1 MNKYVL
7 ITGASG
13 GIGTSTAIE
22 MAKSGWNLYL
32 HYNRNKA
39 SIEKLLK
46 KLEQYN
52 VEMIPIQADLSTEAG
67 ISKLLSSIFHIDAI
81 CYVSGISHY
90 GLFIDTDDEIL
101 EKMWR
106 IHVYAPLKI
115 IKCLLPKLMKNP
127 FSHVVLVSSI
137 WGQTGG
143 SCEVEYSTVKG
154 AQISFVKALSKEV
167 ARNGV
172 RINAVAPGA
181 VDTQMMSSFTE
192 EDQNILK
199 EEIPIG
205 RFAQPEEIADTIHF
219 LLSEKASYITGQ
231 VLAVN
236 GGWYT

>member
-181 VDTQMMSSFTE
+181 VDTQMMSNFTE

>member
-181 VDTQMMSSFTE
+181 VDTQMMSNFTE

-205 RFAQPEEIADTIHF
+205 RFAQPGEIADTIHF